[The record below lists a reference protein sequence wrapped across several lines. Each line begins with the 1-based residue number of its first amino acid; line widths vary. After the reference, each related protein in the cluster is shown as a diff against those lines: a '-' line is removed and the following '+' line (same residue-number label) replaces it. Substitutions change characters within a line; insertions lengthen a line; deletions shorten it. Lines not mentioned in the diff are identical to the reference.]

1 MKDKDKTKEQLIN
14 ELDKMRKRTT
24 TLEAECKQVGE
35 YKQAILNTSPDL
47 LAIIDR
53 EWNIFGINKAM
64 SDRFG
69 KQPEE
74 LIGTNCRDLLPQE
87 LVKSRNSYFEEVF
100 RTGKPCRFQDENR
113 GMYFDNI
120 AYPILQEQGDI
131 EQIAV
136 IARDINQSAL
146 IYVYWEV
153 EAGWIIPL
161 PGETLMGVEG
171 YIFDESNFELFK
183 QGKDAHHI
191 SYGQLAIMGQM
202 YGIAPEDGDYY
213 IVFDNS
219 QDTMRN
225 MPFKT
230 INYNVR
236 SYVPAHEERIE
247 KEGPVWIA
255 RSLYILFVGIILV
268 GLLNIVWMKFKNRR
282 DGSSIPPQDG

>member
-1 MKDKDKTKEQLIN
+1 MKLMALVNMFSFKEFPLKALIIIVIGIAGILFTVSITPYLEEGTEIIN
-14 ELDKMRKRTT
+14 QIPDVELSALSGDEMVYSTIDPLGRP
-24 TLEAECKQVGE
+24 E
-35 YKQAILNTSPDL
+35 Y
-47 LAIIDR
+47 
-53 EWNIFGINKAM
+53 
-64 SDRFG
+64 
-69 KQPEE
+69 
-74 LIGTNCRDLLPQE
+74 CY
-87 LVKSRNSYFEEVF
+87 VK
-100 RTGKPCRFQDENR
+100 
-113 GMYFDNI
+113 I
-120 AYPILQEQGDI
+120 
-131 EQIAV
+131 
-136 IARDINQSAL
+136 RDINQSAL